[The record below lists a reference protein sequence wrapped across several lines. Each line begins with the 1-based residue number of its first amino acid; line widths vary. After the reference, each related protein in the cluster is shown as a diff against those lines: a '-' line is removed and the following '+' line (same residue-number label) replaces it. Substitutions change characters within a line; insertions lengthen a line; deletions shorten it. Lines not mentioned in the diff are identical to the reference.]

1 MSNDWT
7 FTQLGGDQKRFVLAG
22 YAAPFGRPRQKPVA
36 KEVIKSRVQTTN
48 YPGRSGRP
56 TRHTFGTMW
65 EPIELNGRWAT
76 KNLKRSTANEVADAW
91 REFIEDELPCRIAW
105 GNITSYIGYI
115 EELELGRESEHEIAW
130 RMKILIDAPDDAE
143 IERNPTPDKTILEW
157 ETEIAIELDRLKLKK
172 PGDLLASIAGMAAE
186 FQDGIDNFV
195 RDLNGPS
202 AALNKLAGIIG
213 DTQKAT
219 FSTLQHLRSAVKGFQ
234 QAFLN
239 IRTTVLMTPI
249 DAAILARTV
258 KSDVDW
264 VQYQMDLDV
273 RGNDIMALLAA
284 MDRKAELAQRKQAVG
299 VITAKGSD
307 TVRGESWESISI
319 RATGNASSAAR
330 IREMNGGAGHAT
342 PGEDYVF

>member
-1 MSNDWT
+1 MV
-7 FTQLGGDQKRFVLAG
+7 LVLAG
-22 YAAPFGRPRQKPVA
+22 YSAPFGRPRKKPVA

-56 TRHTFGTMW
+56 TRHTFGTVW
-65 EPIELNGRWAT
+65 EPMELSGRWAT
-76 KNLKRSTANEVADAW
+76 KNLPNHTANEFADNW
-91 REFIEDELPCRIAW
+91 RRFIEAEVPCRIAW

-130 RMKILIDAPDDAE
+130 RMKVLIDAPDDAE
-143 IERNPTPDKTILEW
+143 IDRGPSPDKSLALYVN
-157 ETEIAIELDRLKLKK
+157 EIDVEITKLRLKK

-186 FQDGIDNFV
+186 FQDGIDDFV

-213 DTQKAT
+213 DTEKAT
-219 FSTLQHLRSAVKGFQ
+219 FSTLQHLRSAGKGFQ

-239 IRTTVLMTPI
+239 IRTTVLTTPI
-249 DAAILARTV
+249 DAAIVARTV

-264 VQYQMDLDV
+264 IQYQMDLDV
-273 RGNDIMALLAA
+273 RGADIMALIAA
-284 MDRKAELAQRKQAVG
+284 MDRKAELAQRQQAVG
-299 VITAKGSD
+299 VITAKGPD
-307 TVRGESWESISI
+307 MVRGESWESISI
-319 RATGNASSAAR
+319 RATGDASSAAR